1 MLGRRQIREKVVE
14 TLYSYYQNP
23 IKTDVLERNMLTEI
37 EKIYHL
43 YIYQLN
49 FLVALKDLA
58 EKRIE
63 IGKNKFLKTEADT
76 NPNQKFIKDKAR
88 QNKK

>member
-37 EKIYHL
+37 EKIKRSDWPAITILPEYGSTKKL
-43 YIYQLN
+43 
-49 FLVALKDLA
+49 ALTRLENNLA
-58 EKRIE
+58 RA
-63 IGKNKFLKTEADT
+63 IGKKV
-76 NPNQKFIKDKAR
+76 
-88 QNKK
+88 